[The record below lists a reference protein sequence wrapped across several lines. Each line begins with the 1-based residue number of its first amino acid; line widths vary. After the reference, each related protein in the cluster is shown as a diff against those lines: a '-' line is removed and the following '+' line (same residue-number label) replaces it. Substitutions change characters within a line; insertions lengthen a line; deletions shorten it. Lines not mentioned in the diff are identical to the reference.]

1 MTGEYDD
8 IINLPHHVSKT
19 RQPMSMLERAAQ
31 FSPFQALTGYG
42 AAIKETARLTDEK
55 AELGE
60 DDLSALNVKLRI
72 LMDHLEESPE
82 VSFVCFR
89 PDERKAGGSYVSV
102 TGKVRKIDGIKGA
115 IIFQNG
121 EKIQI
126 ENIVNI
132 EGKLF
137 QTFMLVEK

>member
-1 MTGEYDD
+1 
-8 IINLPHHVSKT
+8 
-19 RQPMSMLERAAQ
+19 MSMLERAAQ

-72 LMDHLEESPE
+72 LMDHLEESPG
-82 VSFVCFR
+82 VSFVCFQ

-102 TGKVRKIDGIKGA
+102 TGKVRKIDGIKGV